1 MSAFELRNVRIA
13 EIGRTV
19 EFLTKDE
26 YKVEIVEGPA
36 GNIWR
41 IGPVNETA
49 KVAAVKMRAVAAP
62 SLFADEKAL
71 ADIQE
76 AAEAMDVLRLQLAAV
91 SIGGRGGPRI
101 TKMQPLKSQ
110 SIFLITGDEEGVD
123 GIESLIRAA
132 EQQRV
137 DEAAAVAASVAANG
151 PRMRAVLA
159 PHVFAE
165 GQRVQ
170 VLLREM
176 EVMQRNWQDLNA
188 NLLKASGLGSGSGS
202 AFKFALPWVEIA
214 PSDAQKVFVLS
225 GSEAAIAGM
234 ESLIRSAEQLAA
246 EEDLRIERMKR
257 AEAAKRNGV
266 EEGDLKAAK
275 QPAKLEEREQ

>member
-1 MSAFELRNVRIA
+1 
-13 EIGRTV
+13 
-19 EFLTKDE
+19 
-26 YKVEIVEGPA
+26 
-36 GNIWR
+36 
-41 IGPVNETA
+41 
-49 KVAAVKMRAVAAP
+49 
-62 SLFADEKAL
+62 
-71 ADIQE
+71 
-76 AAEAMDVLRLQLAAV
+76 
-91 SIGGRGGPRI
+91 
-101 TKMQPLKSQ
+101 
-110 SIFLITGDEEGVD
+110 
-123 GIESLIRAA
+123 
-132 EQQRV
+132 
-137 DEAAAVAASVAANG
+137 
-151 PRMRAVLA
+151 
-159 PHVFAE
+159 
-165 GQRVQ
+165 
-170 VLLREM
+170 M